1 MISAAKKVLAYLL
14 SMLMLFSVVM
24 TEAVAIDY
32 SQSPFVSVAAG
43 NAPVEKAS
51 VEKAQMTECAGHHQ
65 DMSADCHTEQV
76 VQHEN
81 TSCVSGC
88 NMEMADCCLP
98 TLPLVNLTSSQTEK
112 PQQIYYLL
120 PMPALHS
127 QQCAGYKSLQLRP
140 PILVSLT

>member
-32 SQSPFVSVAAG
+32 SQSPFINLAAD
-43 NAPVEKAS
+43 NALMDKT
-51 VEKAQMTECAGHHQ
+51 QMTECAGHHQ

-81 TSCVSGC
+81 TGCVSGC
-88 NMEMADCCLP
+88 NIEMADCCLP
-98 TLPLVNLTSSQTEK
+98 TLPLVNLTSCQTEK
-112 PQQIYYLL
+112 LQQIYYFL
-120 PMPALHS
+120 PMPALQL